1 MRARGCN
8 LCTEEVI
15 RGALPERHHRKSTNV
30 DEFVDRVIRL
40 FEAIHP
46 LDCIPRAGYVLR
58 GVTAP
63 ESVAAH
69 SHFVSLLTLFFVE
82 EFPGQF
88 QRDRALAMA
97 LIHDLSESRLMD
109 IPMPSADK
117 YLSEAKNAAEQ
128 AIIEELLQGFPNTFA
143 ELHREFIAAKTPE
156 ARLLRGLD
164 KAQMML
170 KILCYEREHRGRL
183 VEFWNN
189 PKNFADYGIAPV
201 SALFDAIC
209 ARAGKPRPRTAD
221 TA

>member
-1 MRARGCN
+1 ME
-8 LCTEEVI
+8 T
-15 RGALPERHHRKSTNV
+15 
-30 DEFVDRVIRL
+30 FVDRVIRL

-46 LDCIPRAGYVLR
+46 LDCVSRAGYVLR
-58 GVTAP
+58 GVPAP

-69 SHFVSLLTLFFVE
+69 SHFVALLTLLFVE
-82 EFPGQF
+82 EYPEQF

-97 LIHDLSESRLMD
+97 LIHDLSEARLMD

-128 AIIEELLQGFPNTFA
+128 AIIEELLQGFPAAFA
-143 ELHREFIAAKTPE
+143 DLHREFLEANSPE

-183 VEFWNN
+183 AEFWDN
-189 PKNFADYGIAPV
+189 PRNFEDYGVAPV
-201 SALFDAIC
+201 SALFDAVC
-209 ARAGKPRPRTAD
+209 ARAGKPRPRATP
-221 TA
+221 TP